1 MFTIHFKFCLQS
13 PIKCINILLIAS
25 TKFISKK
32 ESFQM
37 KSGRTQPAHCEI
49 SWVRRGWKWRRF
61 ENTKCCEIF
70 WAEKNEERLAGR
82 RKSRHLQWRPKRSQR
97 VSEIWNDIK
106 ETPNLWPLL
115 LSFFIG
121 DRMMNPWLP
130 VVVLYSLLQALFFAD
145 SKWAV
150 FPGSQMEVQLWS
162 SSFVIFW
169 TKTRQKHLCYTIPH
183 LLAPSRALI
192 AIPTY
197 PPRP

>member
-37 KSGRTQPAHCEI
+37 KGGRTQPTRCEI
-49 SWVRRGWKWRRF
+49 SSVRRGWKWRRF
-61 ENTKCCEIF
+61 ENMKMLWIILRGRL
-70 WAEKNEERLAGR
+70 AKNEERLAGR

-130 VVVLYSLLQALFFAD
+130 VVVLYSLLQALFIGPEFD
-145 SKWAV
+145 HWLYFLRLKKV
-150 FPGSQMEVQLWS
+150 V
-162 SSFVIFW
+162 
-169 TKTRQKHLCYTIPH
+169 
-183 LLAPSRALI
+183 
-192 AIPTY
+192 
-197 PPRP
+197 